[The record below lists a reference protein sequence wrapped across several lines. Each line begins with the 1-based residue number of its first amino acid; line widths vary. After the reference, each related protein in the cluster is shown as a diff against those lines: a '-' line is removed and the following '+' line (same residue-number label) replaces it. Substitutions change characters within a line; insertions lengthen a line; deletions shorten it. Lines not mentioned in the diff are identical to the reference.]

1 MGFQL
6 KEVIELIRLP
16 NCVLSGFGVIVGAFL
31 VRYFNYYNLTLGFL
45 VGFLITAYSM
55 IINDYFDIE
64 VDRINSPQRP
74 FASGRVSVRAGLGL
88 ALLLFLLGIIASA
101 FINLIALL
109 VALFFALIS
118 FLYSWRVK
126 RMGLLGN
133 SLVALSMAIPFV
145 YGSIIAE
152 RYRPLPFLL
161 AGIAFFAGLSREV
174 IKGISDVEGDSRRG
188 IRTVAIEKGSK
199 RASELAFAFMASAVA
214 LSLISA
220 RYFVAWYVY
229 LPMILV
235 VDYFM
240 LERTWSLIKDPTA
253 KKSLKVKNDV
263 LKLMFLALIVFLISG
278 ALAYVG

>member
-1 MGFQL
+1 M
-6 KEVIELIRLP
+6 KELIELIRLP
-16 NCVLSGFGVIVGAFL
+16 NCILSGFGVIVGAFL

-45 VGFLITAYSM
+45 VGFFITAYSM
-55 IINDYFDIE
+55 VINDYFDIE
-64 VDRINSPQRP
+64 VDKINSPQRP
-74 FASGRVSVRAGLGL
+74 FASGRVSVRAGLSL
-88 ALLLFLLGIIASA
+88 ALLLLLLGIATSA

-109 VALFFALIS
+109 VAFIFALIS
-118 FLYSWRVK
+118 FLYSWK
-126 RMGLLGN
+126 FKKMGLLGN
-133 SLVALSMAIPFV
+133 SLVALSMAIPFI

-152 RYRPLPFLL
+152 RYEPLPFLL

-188 IRTVAIEKGSK
+188 IKTVAIEKGSR
-199 RASELAFAFMASAVA
+199 RASELAFAFMTSAVV

-220 RYFVAWYVY
+220 KFFETWYLY
-229 LPMILV
+229 LPMILA

-263 LKLMFLALIVFLISG
+263 LKLMFLALAVFLISG

>member
-1 MGFQL
+1 M
-6 KEVIELIRLP
+6 KELIELIRLP
-16 NCVLSGFGVIVGAFL
+16 NCILSGFGVIVGAFL

-45 VGFLITAYSM
+45 VGFFITAYSM
-55 IINDYFDIE
+55 VINDYFDIE
-64 VDRINSPQRP
+64 VDKINSPQRP
-74 FASGRVSVRAGLGL
+74 FASGRVSVRAGLSL
-88 ALLLFLLGIIASA
+88 ALLLLLLGIATSA

-109 VALFFALIS
+109 VAFIFALIS
-118 FLYSWRVK
+118 FLYSWK
-126 RMGLLGN
+126 FKKMGLLGN
-133 SLVALSMAIPFV
+133 SLVAISMAIPFI

-152 RYRPLPFLL
+152 RYEPLPFLL

-188 IRTVAIEKGSK
+188 IKTVAIEKGSR
-199 RASELAFAFMASAVA
+199 RASELAFAFMTSAVV

-220 RYFVAWYVY
+220 KFFETWYLY
-229 LPMILV
+229 LPMILA

-263 LKLMFLALIVFLISG
+263 LKLMFLALAVFLISG